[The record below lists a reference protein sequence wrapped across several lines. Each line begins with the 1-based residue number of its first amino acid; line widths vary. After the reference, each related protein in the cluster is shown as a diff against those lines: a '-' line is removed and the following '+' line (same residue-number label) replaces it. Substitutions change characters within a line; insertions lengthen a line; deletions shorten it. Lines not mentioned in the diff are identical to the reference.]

1 MNPSEP
7 VPAAV
12 SLASVCVTYSGSS
25 GRETVAVQ
33 DMTFDV
39 ERAEFLTLIGPSG
52 CGKSTLLN
60 VIAGLQPCTSGSVLV
75 GGLEVRKPLPEVIGV
90 VFQDYTL
97 FPWRSVLRNIEI
109 GLEFRGVGAKERRER
124 ARHYL
129 DVVGLADFAD
139 HLPRELSGG
148 MKQRVAIA
156 RALSL
161 EPEVLLMDE
170 PFGALDE
177 QTRLVLGEQLS
188 GILERT
194 GKTILFVTHSLA
206 EAAYLS
212 DRILV
217 MTSRPGRIKATIE
230 VPFDRPRRPELML
243 DEPFNR
249 LRNELLSLLHDEI
262 VRAAEEAGGDEA
274 APRARGQA

>member
-1 MNPSEP
+1 M
-7 VPAAV
+7 PAAV
-12 SLASVCVTYSGSS
+12 SLANVCVTYTGSS

-33 DMTFDV
+33 GMTFDV
-39 ERAEFLTLIGPSG
+39 QHAEFLTLIGPSG

-60 VIAGLQPCTSGSVLV
+60 VIAGLHPCTSGSVLV
-75 GGLEVRKPLPEVIGV
+75 GGVEVRKPLPDVIGV

-109 GLEFRGVGAKERRER
+109 GLEFRGVAAKERRER

-194 GKTILFVTHSLA
+194 GKTIVFVTHSLA

-217 MTSRPGRIKATIE
+217 MTSRPGRIKAAIK
-230 VPFDRPRRPELML
+230 VPFDRPRQPELML
-243 DEPFNR
+243 DESFNR

-262 VRAAEEAGGDEA
+262 VRAAEDA
-274 APRARGQA
+274 A

>member
-1 MNPSEP
+1 M
-7 VPAAV
+7 
-12 SLASVCVTYSGSS
+12 
-25 GRETVAVQ
+25 AVQ
-33 DMTFDV
+33 DVTFEV
-39 ERAEFLTLIGPSG
+39 AKAEFLTLIGPSG

-60 VIAGLQPCTSGSVLV
+60 VIGGLQPSTQGSVHV
-75 GGLEVRKPLPEVIGV
+75 GGVEVRRPMPDVIGV

-109 GLEFRGVGAKERRER
+109 GLEFRGMAGKERRER

-129 DVVGLADFAD
+129 DVVGLSDFAE

-194 GKTILFVTHSLA
+194 GKTIVFVTHSLA

-217 MTSRPGRIKATIE
+217 MTSRPGRIKAAIG
-230 VPFDRPRRPELML
+230 VPFARPRRPELML
-243 DEPFNR
+243 EEAFNG

-262 VRAAEEAGGDEA
+262 VRATEGAGGE
-274 APRARGQA
+274 

>member
-1 MNPSEP
+1 
-7 VPAAV
+7 
-12 SLASVCVTYSGSS
+12 
-25 GRETVAVQ
+25 VAVGDPQ
-33 DMTFDV
+33 VSVQNVSVSYTSRSGHEVLAVKDV
-39 ERAEFLTLIGPSG
+39 SFEVARGEFLTLIGPSG

-60 VIAGLQPCTSGSVLV
+60 VLCGLQPVTSGSVTV
-75 GGLEVRKPLPEVIGV
+75 AGVPVRKPLPSLVGV

-97 FPWRSVLRNIEI
+97 FPWRTVLKNVEI
-109 GLEFRGVGAKERRER
+109 GLEFRGVPMAERRQK
-124 ARHYL
+124 AAYYL
-129 DVVGLADFAD
+129 DLVGLADFAG

-177 QTRLVLGEQLS
+177 QTRMVLGEQLS
-188 GILERT
+188 EILERT
-194 GKTILFVTHSLA
+194 SKTIVFVTHSLA

-217 MTSRPGRIKATIE
+217 MTCRPGQVKAEIDA
-230 VPFDRPRRPELML
+230 PFGHPRRPELML
-243 DEPFNR
+243 DDEFNR
-249 LRNELLSLLHDEI
+249 LRNLLFSLLHEEI
-262 VRAAEEAGGDEA
+262 AQDPDRRAVSAG
-274 APRARGQA
+274 

>member
-1 MNPSEP
+1 
-7 VPAAV
+7 VTPAAV
-12 SLASVCVTYSGSS
+12 SLSDVCVSYSSS
-25 GRETVAVQ
+25 TGRETVAVR
-33 DMTFDV
+33 DISFEV
-39 ERAEFLTLIGPSG
+39 ARAEFLTLIGPSG

-60 VIAGLQPCTSGSVLV
+60 VICGLQRLTSGSVRV
-75 GGLEVRKPLPEVIGV
+75 NGAEVRGPLPDVVGV

-97 FPWRSVLRNIEI
+97 FPWRSVLKNVEI
-109 GLEFRGVGAKERRER
+109 GLEFRGVPARERRQR
-124 ARHYL
+124 AEHYL
-129 DVVGLADFAD
+129 EMVGLAEFAG

-177 QTRLVLGEQLS
+177 QTRMVLGEQLS
-188 GILERT
+188 SILEQT
-194 GKTILFVTHSLA
+194 GKTIVFVTHSLA

-217 MTSRPGRIKATIE
+217 MTSRPGRLKATIN
-230 VPFDRPRRPELML
+230 VPLGHPRKPELML
-243 DEPFNR
+243 GDDFND
-249 LRNELLSLLHDEI
+249 LRNQLFSLLHDEI
-262 VRAAEEAGGDEA
+262 VRAAEIVE
-274 APRARGQA
+274 

>member
-1 MNPSEP
+1 
-7 VPAAV
+7 V
-12 SLASVCVTYSGSS
+12 SLSHVCVAYTGSG
-25 GRETVAVQ
+25 GRETVAVD
-33 DMTFDV
+33 DMSFEV
-39 ERAEFLTLIGPSG
+39 PRAEFLTLIGPSG

-60 VIAGLQPCTSGSVLV
+60 VIAGLHPASSGTVCV
-75 GGLEVRKPLPEVIGV
+75 DGVEVHKPLPDVIGV

-97 FPWRSVLRNIEI
+97 FPWRSVMRNIEI
-109 GLEFRGVGAKERRER
+109 GLEFRGVAAKERRER

-129 DVVGLADFAD
+129 DVVGLAEFAE

-161 EPEVLLMDE
+161 EPDVLLMDE

-177 QTRLVLGEQLS
+177 QTRMVLGEQLS

-217 MTSRPGRIKATIE
+217 MTSRPGRIKADIH

-243 DEPFNR
+243 GEPFNE
-249 LRNELLSLLHDEI
+249 LRNQLFSLLHDEI
-262 VRAAEEAGGDEA
+262 VRASEIAG
-274 APRARGQA
+274 

>member
-1 MNPSEP
+1 LSD
-7 VPAAV
+7 
-12 SLASVCVTYSGSS
+12 VCVTYAGSS
-25 GRETVAVQ
+25 GETVAVRG
-33 DMTFDV
+33 MSFDV
-39 ERAEFLTLIGPSG
+39 AKAEFLTLIGPSG

-60 VIAGLQPCTSGSVLV
+60 VMAGLQACSGGSVRV
-75 GGLEVRKPLPEVIGV
+75 GGVEVHKPLPEVIGV

-109 GLEFRGVGAKERRER
+109 GLEFRGVAAKERRER
-124 ARHYL
+124 AQHYL
-129 DVVGLADFAD
+129 EVVGLEDVAS

-161 EPEVLLMDE
+161 EPELLLMDE

-177 QTRLVLGEQLS
+177 QTRMVLGEQLS
-188 GILERT
+188 GILERS
-194 GKTILFVTHSLA
+194 GKTIVFVTHSLA

-217 MTSRPGRIKATIE
+217 MTSRPGQIKAAIQ
-230 VPFDRPRRPELML
+230 VPFARPRTPELML
-243 DEPFNR
+243 GEDFNA
-249 LRNELLSLLHDEI
+249 LRNQLFSLLHDEI
-262 VRAAEEAGGDEA
+262 VAEVGVGGA
-274 APRARGQA
+274 